1 MGTQL
6 EAAAHKLL
14 DFSQPTDV
22 TILDH
27 TVTTFYEAPTPEEV
41 VPPHLPQT
49 HFRKINRMRH
59 QCLEDRG

>member
-22 TILDH
+22 GILDH
-27 TVTTFYEAPTPEEV
+27 TVNTFYEAPSPEEV
-41 VPPHLPQT
+41 NFTFPSQHTDVKTLQ
-49 HFRKINRMRH
+49 
-59 QCLEDRG
+59 

>member
-22 TILDH
+22 GILDH
-27 TVTTFYEAPTPEEV
+27 TVNTFYEAPSPEEV
-41 VPPHLPQT
+41 SFSALTFWSLHDT
-49 HFRKINRMRH
+49 STRY
-59 QCLEDRG
+59 

>member
-22 TILDH
+22 AVLDA
-27 TVTTFYEAPTPEEV
+27 TVTTFYEAPSPEEV
-41 VPPHLPQT
+41 SFLFLRVAFIDAAGLNT
-49 HFRKINRMRH
+49 RLRA
-59 QCLEDRG
+59 